1 MARKI
6 AEIAKIN
13 LTLSPSENKRVMS
26 PELFQWLDRELV
38 RIEKLGYISCA
49 AGYDATARIV
59 PSYYLIPDQLLWIVP
74 SAKPYA
80 QWKNIAFV
88 FTWDTWF
95 VVISSIIG
103 MAIFLWFFY
112 REIILLTIFELAMSH
127 FQMNIG
133 KY

>member
-6 AEIAKIN
+6 AEVAKIN
-13 LTLSPSENKRVMS
+13 MTLAPSENKRVMS

-38 RIEKLGYISCA
+38 RIERLGYISCA
-49 AGYDATARIV
+49 AAYDAKARIV
-59 PSYYLIPDQLLWIVP
+59 PSYYLLPDQLLWVVP
-74 SAKPYA
+74 SSKPYA

-95 VVISSIIG
+95 VVVSSIIG

-112 REIILLTIFELAMSH
+112 REIILLTIFDLAMSH